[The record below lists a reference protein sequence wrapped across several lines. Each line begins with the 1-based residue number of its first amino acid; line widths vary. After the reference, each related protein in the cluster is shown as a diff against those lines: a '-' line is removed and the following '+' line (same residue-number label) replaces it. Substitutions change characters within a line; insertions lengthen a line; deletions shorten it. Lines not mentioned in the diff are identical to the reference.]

1 MLHGPAGHH
10 GHQRS
15 SGRRENVSFSL
26 GFPEARD
33 EIKQPVSPKE
43 SKQWGLF
50 A

>member
-1 MLHGPAGHH
+1 MPHGPAGPH
-10 GHQRS
+10 GHQRG
-15 SGRRENVSFSL
+15 SGRSENVSFSL
-26 GFPEARD
+26 GFPKARD